1 MSFKFLHTCYRVQDL
16 DKSLEFYQ
24 DVLGF
29 EISRKRDFPED
40 KFTLV
45 YLKVP
50 GSDYE
55 LELTYNYDK
64 EEPYTI
70 GDGYGH
76 IAIGVDDLEVTHKE
90 YSETGY
96 EVTDL
101 KALSNNSTSYFF
113 IKDPDGY
120 KVEVIQ
126 N

>member
-29 EISRKRDFPED
+29 EISRKRDFPQD

-76 IAIGVDDLEVTHKE
+76 IAIGVDDLEATHKE
-90 YSETGY
+90 YSETVY

>member
-24 DVLGF
+24 DLLGF

-76 IAIGVDDLEVTHKE
+76 IAIGVDDLETTHKE
-90 YSETGY
+90 YSETSY
-96 EVTDL
+96 EVTEL

>member
-76 IAIGVDDLEVTHKE
+76 IAIGVDNLEVTHKE

-96 EVTDL
+96 EVTEL

>member
-64 EEPYTI
+64 EEHTQLVMVT
-70 GDGYGH
+70 
-76 IAIGVDDLEVTHKE
+76 AISQLVLMT
-90 YSETGY
+90 
-96 EVTDL
+96 
-101 KALSNNSTSYFF
+101 
-113 IKDPDGY
+113 
-120 KVEVIQ
+120 
-126 N
+126 